1 MDTLRLME
9 ERHSVRSYLKKPI
22 EPKKLSLIL
31 AEIDRINERSGL
43 HIQFME
49 NAEGVFGSIFSRF
62 IGWKHVQSYLALV
75 GSDAPELYEKC
86 GYYGE
91 ELVLYLQS
99 IGLNTCWVGMF
110 NASAVKA
117 EVCPGE
123 KLVITIPLGYGAD
136 SGKPHKSKA
145 ISEVTDVSDMPDWFR
160 IGVKY
165 ALLAP
170 TAVNQQKFF
179 FSLDGDAPSVR
190 VTGKG
195 PFVKLDLGI
204 VKYHFEAAS
213 GRYCNVCT

>member
-1 MDTLRLME
+1 MDTLELIKQ
-9 ERHSVRSYLKKPI
+9 RHSVRQYLEKPI
-22 EPKKLSLIL
+22 DAETTEKIN
-31 AEIDRINERSGL
+31 AEIARLNAESGL
-43 HIQFME
+43 HMQFFTE
-49 NAEGVFGSIFSRF
+49 TDGVFGSFASRL
-62 IGWKHVQSYLALV
+62 IGWRYVPNFVAMIGKDS
-75 GSDAPELYEKC
+75 PELEETC

-91 ELVLYLQS
+91 QLVIYLQS
-99 IGLNTCWVGMF
+99 LGLNTCWVGMF
-110 NASAVKA
+110 KAAAVKA
-117 EVCPGE
+117 EVRPGE

-213 GRYCNVCT
+213 GRNCNVCT